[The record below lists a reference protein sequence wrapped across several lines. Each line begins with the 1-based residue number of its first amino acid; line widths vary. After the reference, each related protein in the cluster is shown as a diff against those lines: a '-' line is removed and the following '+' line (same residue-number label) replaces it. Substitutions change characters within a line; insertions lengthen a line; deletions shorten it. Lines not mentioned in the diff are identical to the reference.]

1 MDNNII
7 NKIFPYNTNS
17 YLLKYD
23 NEGLWSITLPKEA
36 DIICDIIM
44 KEFASNDLSIDLTI
58 FDGTGGIGGN
68 TIAFAKC
75 FNKVI
80 TVELNKNRYD
90 IIKHNIQSYDFKNV
104 EVINGSCID
113 YLDIEADVYF
123 YDPPWGGP
131 EYKLIPKLRIQ
142 LGGKHL
148 NELVKSKK
156 LNIFK
161 LPSNYDLD
169 EFNSYNYKVIKIKNY
184 LLIVI

>member
-7 NKIFPYNTNS
+7 NKIFPYNEKA

-36 DIICDIIM
+36 EMICDIIM
-44 KEFASNDLSIDLTI
+44 KELNTKNLTI

-68 TIAFAKC
+68 TIAFANN

-80 TVELNKNRYD
+80 CIELNKNRYE
-90 IIKHNIQSYDFKNV
+90 IIKHNITIYNRMNV
-104 EVINGSCID
+104 ELINGSCID
-113 YLDIEADVYF
+113 YLDKDVDVYF

-131 EYKLIPKLRIQ
+131 DYKTILKLRIQ
-142 LGGKHL
+142 FDGKQ
-148 NELVKSKK
+148 LVEIVRPTK

-161 LPSNYDLD
+161 LPCNYDLD
-169 EFNSYNYKVIKIKNY
+169 EFEKFNYRVIKIKNY
-184 LLIVI
+184 LLVVI